1 MSLCLKEKVAVVT
14 GGGAGLGRAVA
25 ERFAQEGAQV
35 VIAEVNENRGV
46 EAAESIRN
54 SGGRALFLKTD
65 VSNEAEVAALAKH
78 VGEKYGRVDI
88 MHNNAA
94 VLFHGKDAKAH
105 LVSTDIWD
113 STMRVNLRGFWLCT
127 RYLIPLMLDKGG
139 TVIHM
144 GSPTALNGSG
154 GGLTAYS
161 VSKGGILAL
170 TKVMAIDY
178 APNNIRVNCI
188 IPGTMD
194 TPMNDG
200 FLTSAGN
207 RQKLLARIPLGRF
220 GVAEDVAGLAVF
232 LASDDSSYCTGGL
245 YMADG
250 GLMAY

>member
-1 MSLCLKEKVAVVT
+1 MSLRLKEKVAVVT

-25 ERFAQEGAQV
+25 ERFAQEGAHV
-35 VIAEVNENRGV
+35 VIAEVNENKGM
-46 EAAESIRN
+46 EATESIRK

-65 VSNEAEVAALAKH
+65 VSNEADVASLAKG
-78 VGEKYGRVDI
+78 VREKYSRVDI

-105 LVSTDIWD
+105 LLSTDIWD
-113 STMRVNLRGFWLCT
+113 CTMRVNLRGFWLCT

-139 TVIHM
+139 SVIHM

-154 GGLTAYS
+154 AGLTAYS

-200 FLTSAGN
+200 FLTSDAN
-207 RQKLLARIPLGRF
+207 RQKLLARIPLRRF